1 MQNQGDALPHNALS
15 FGFTRRSDAARHL
28 ADLIRSDILAGR
40 LVGALPLEFE
50 MTTRYAGTRNAVRD
64 ALNVLRDQG
73 FLSRVPGSGTFVVA
87 ERVMFSM
94 TRSVGSIRVADE
106 YIPNEKAA
114 HYAVIGLQFRGAPE
128 VVARHLRLS
137 LGDEVA
143 YLETLISFGSTPL
156 RLRSSWIPV
165 ERCRPLF
172 DGRSLLGYTPDLLA
186 VALSAT
192 LHTDHLLIEA
202 VNADPFTAELLKTR
216 PDAALMVLERTIA
229 LPDGTPVE
237 FGFSH
242 HRGDRTFL
250 SSGLQATDAAP

>member
-1 MQNQGDALPHNALS
+1 MPHNALP
-15 FGFTRRSDAARHL
+15 FGFTRRSDAARRL
-28 ADLIRSDILAGR
+28 ADLIRSDILAGK
-40 LVGALPLEFE
+40 LTGALPLEFALVS
-50 MTTRYAGTRNAVRD
+50 RYAGTRNAVRD
-64 ALNVLRDQG
+64 ALNALRDQG

-87 ERVMFSM
+87 ERVMFSIPR
-94 TRSVGSIRVADE
+94 TVSSVRVSDE
-106 YIPNEKAA
+106 YLPNEKAA
-114 HYAVIGLQFRGAPE
+114 QYEVIGLTFGSAPE
-128 VVARHLRLS
+128 VVARHLRIS
-137 LGDEVA
+137 VGDSVA

-165 ERCRPLF
+165 DRCSVLF

-186 VALSAT
+186 EALSAP

-202 VNADPFTAELLKTR
+202 INADPFTAELLKTR
-216 PDAALMVLERTIA
+216 TDAAVMVLERTMV

-250 SSGLQATDAAP
+250 RSGLQATDAAG